1 MLETLAHLVPLYPTL
16 HRAQASTLSSAA
28 LRYLNGSAPRPTP
41 RPLLEAASG
50 LYAVL
55 HHTGGKVGAA
65 THWRKSVDETIAF
78 AWGALHNLRTTFP
91 APSYQQVA
99 PPPPSREDPAILV
112 PLSLDRLRAAVT
124 VLRDLLR

>member
-1 MLETLAHLVPLYPTL
+1 MFFQGNMKCILTVTQTQVVALEALAHLVPLYPTL
-16 HRAQASTLSSAA
+16 HRAQLNALSSVA
-28 LRYLNGSAPRPTP
+28 LRYLNGSAPRPTSP
-41 RPLLEAASG
+41 ALLEAASR

-91 APSYQQVA
+91 VPGL
-99 PPPPSREDPAILV
+99 PPLLILDDG
-112 PLSLDRLRAAVT
+112 LT
-124 VLRDLLR
+124 I